1 MWIAWGWALMWHCLP
16 VYVRHGLSPWCLDNE
31 SKLLWILRYPAGG
44 LNTVAGPLKVSIHSG
59 LCGLHGLSS
68 IIHIEYE
75 LWYVIVLYCKRWCAY
90 WFWSW
95 LSQRICDIL
104 DMWIVY
110 LMIDMICYMLHVI
123 LLLSLGS
130 QILWCACILK
140 RMLTAMSTES
150 WERGIY
156 IRSSGSQA
164 VSFKNS
170 ASWNGQ

>member
-31 SKLLWILRYPAGG
+31 SNLYKARSVR
-44 LNTVAGPLKVSIHSG
+44 VAMDTEISG
-59 LCGLHGLSS
+59 RG
-68 IIHIEYE
+68 IEYCGWAPE
-75 LWYVIVLYCKRWCAY
+75 SINSIWFMWFSWTEFHYAYWIWIMICVCIIEQRRCAY

-110 LMIDMICYMLHVI
+110 LMNDMICYMLHVI

-130 QILWCACILK
+130 QILWCA
-140 RMLTAMSTES
+140 
-150 WERGIY
+150 GI
-156 IRSSGSQA
+156 
-164 VSFKNS
+164 
-170 ASWNGQ
+170 